1 MLSRFHH
8 GTIVSLIAGENIKN
22 NDLYIVDPKKQSI
35 RKATTPDEWLTC
47 QLAYVYNEP
56 YYDERG
62 NVISCDDI
70 CAGSACRCWIG
81 YLII

>member
-1 MLSRFHH
+1 MLHRFQH

-22 NDLYIVDPKKQSI
+22 NDLYIVDPNKQSL
-35 RKATTPDEWLTC
+35 RKPKTPDEWLTC
-47 QLAYVYNEP
+47 QLAYVYNPEP
-56 YYDERG
+56 CE
-62 NVISCDDI
+62 SI